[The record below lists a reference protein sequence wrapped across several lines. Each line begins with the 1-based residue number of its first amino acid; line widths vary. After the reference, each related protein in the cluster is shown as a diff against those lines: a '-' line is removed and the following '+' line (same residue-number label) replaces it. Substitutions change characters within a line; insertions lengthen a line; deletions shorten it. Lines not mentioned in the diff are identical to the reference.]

1 MELYV
6 YLDENKQIRE
16 FLTLENTKRGTT
28 AGGLYIIWKVKD
40 YEDADTIND
49 LVAQAEFQNLDHE
62 LIKDYRIVSNIKT
75 LYFTESDLKGIDTK
89 YFKANYEYKAQNGHC
104 VRHIPAAEIP
114 TDSAL
119 ITENTVLCVIS
130 YLNTTENYED
140 SSVVI
145 PFSVEY
151 GTISSSVITKSE
163 YQYLLGLIA
172 NNPNYLKVATGDRLI
187 NDLDLG
193 TNSIN
198 SGGKKLLQ
206 GTDVLEIG
214 NNSMPLYLKGAEED
228 VTYNGEELAKKSQFT
243 LLSGVVEEYNLN
255 TNNRINGV
263 IDELNTK
270 PSYGA
275 LDTEIQN
282 VNERIDITDNY
293 VDGLQTLVNTKASTE
308 YVDTLGASLSGR
320 INDIDD
326 LITSDTTSSNP
337 LANQDFVNS
346 SISTNT
352 ANFIGTFD
360 TLEELLEQT
369 GTPNDYA
376 FWNSNEG
383 FKRYKL
389 NKDLEWEYEYTLNT
403 SGLTEEQ
410 LAVLNSGI
418 SAEIVEHIVNDNEEQ
433 TITGKKTFK
442 SESVR
447 AYPIKIETS
456 AGTEGIQF
464 KNQYHTAHLDLS
476 GYGFQF
482 DASLGVSGNITP
494 IGTANI
500 GASDNAW
507 KDLCLSG
514 EAKFIP
520 SAQPTDFLKLKTTN
534 SGIRIVRE
542 LTGEEYPMGTIG
554 ANGITLDANKDLTVG
569 GKFIS
574 GNVKAEHLYG
584 NYYFS
589 YSGNLELALTPS
601 GDLFTSTL
609 QPLASTYNIGKST
622 NPYKDLYLSGNIV
635 ATDGRIDIKDAD
647 NGNVAWLTN
656 GFIYTAN
663 LLPFDTNLYSLGTSG
678 ARFKDLCLAGKIDLL
693 GASSGGLTI
702 KNNGWTSTI
711 EQEGG
716 VGLHLAGETLQ
727 PTTNGTK
734 NLGGINNYWKDIYF
748 SGKLTP
754 PTETLA
760 NNVLSIKHA
769 TQEDDL
775 GTLTTDISIVDGG
788 VVDSFQAIVSFDI
801 GDNVVGVSFPS
812 EWVWREE
819 NNLVED
825 GLNANAHY
833 VIALEK
839 RSGKVFAKY
848 DIYYV

>member
-193 TNSIN
+193 NNKIIN
-198 SGGKKLLQ
+198 SGY
-206 GTDVLEIG
+206 DVINASDEIIIG
-214 NNSMPLYLKGAEED
+214 SEQISLKLKGSEL
-228 VTYNGEELAKKSQFT
+228 TYNGEELAKES
-243 LLSGVVEEYNLN
+243 S
-255 TNNRINGV
+255 V
-263 IDELNTK
+263 I
-270 PSYGA
+270 SIY
-275 LDTEIQN
+275 
-282 VNERIDITDNY
+282 
-293 VDGLQTLVNTKASTE
+293 
-308 YVDTLGASLSGR
+308 GR
-320 INDIDD
+320 IGTLDNDLGNVQVDVNNLDNRVVAAEYALGGITGDVSNIKS
-326 LITSDTTSSNP
+326 LITTDTTLSNP

-360 TLEELLEQT
+360 NLETLKKEK

-376 FWNSNEG
+376 FYNSPSG
-383 FKRYKL
+383 FQRWKL
-389 NKDLEWEYEYTLNT
+389 TKNLQWVYEYTLNT
-403 SGLTEEQ
+403 TGLTEEQ
-410 LAVLNSGI
+410 LVVLNSGI
-418 SAEIVEHIVNDNEEQ
+418 TAEIVEHIVNDNEEQ

-447 AYPIKIETS
+447 AYPIKVET
-456 AGTEGIQF
+456 TEATDGISF
-464 KNQYHTAHLDLS
+464 KNQYHTAHLVLA

-482 DASLGVSGNITP
+482 DGSLGVEGNITP
-494 IGTANI
+494 IGNANI

-507 KDLCLSG
+507 NDLYLKGKIDLSKPN
-514 EAKFIP
+514 AYNVSI
-520 SAQPTDFLKLKTTN
+520 S
-534 SGIRIVRE
+534 
-542 LTGEEYPMGTIG
+542 
-554 ANGITLDANKDLTVG
+554 
-569 GKFIS
+569 S
-574 GNVKAEHLYG
+574 GNGYQ
-584 NYYFS
+584 FS
-589 YSGNLELALTPS
+589 INIEDAGYSFNTLNFSSLGKDIGSPDLEW
-601 GDLFTSTL
+601 
-609 QPLASTYNIGKST
+609 
-622 NPYKDLYLSGNIV
+622 KDLYLSGIAHIKTLKGYDSV
-635 ATDGRIDIKDAD
+635 SITDNWNNDIASFSNSGSHIAKLRI
-647 NGNVAWLTN
+647 TN
-656 GFIYTAN
+656 AI
-663 LLPFDTNLYSLGTSG
+663 
-678 ARFKDLCLAGKIDLL
+678 
-693 GASSGGLTI
+693 
-702 KNNGWTSTI
+702 
-711 EQEGG
+711 Q
-716 VGLHLAGETLQ
+716 V
-727 PTTNGTK
+727 
-734 NLGGINNYWKDIYF
+734 
-748 SGKLTP
+748 
-754 PTETLA
+754 PTETLE
-760 NNVLSIKHA
+760 NNVLSIKH
-769 TQEDDL
+769 TIQEDEL

-801 GDNVVGVSFPS
+801 GDNVVSVSFPS